1 MAFAASRVLRI
12 VTKYSQEMRNP
23 YQIDG
28 KKMVYNPDRY
38 GYQYSS
44 NLIKE
49 GYETGARFLNRTPK
63 YKEMHPEVLDNILYQ
78 RYVFFYIIL
87 AILYIRSEAGED
99 WQNENRE
106 FEYQRDKDRGF
117 VDRYTYK
124 QMEVEYL
131 SNTGRNLAL

>member
-28 KKMVYNPDRY
+28 KKMVYNPERY

-49 GYETGARFLNRTPK
+49 GYQTGARFLNRTPK
-63 YKEMHPEVLDNILYQ
+63 YKEMHPEILDNILYQ

-106 FEYQRDKDRGF
+106 FEFQRDKDRGF
-117 VDRYTYK
+117 VDRYSYK
-124 QMEVEYL
+124 QKEVEFL
-131 SNTGRNLAL
+131 SNLGRNLAI